1 MPFKY
6 WYVLSPQ
13 VLYLTVIFNN
23 DKDIKFRLIFSSSS
37 PRVLNKN
44 SCCNL
49 WQINYLHYH
58 RQFWDHVNIT
68 CTQAH
73 ILTKAM
79 MRHFWYCLE
88 LDNYNYVSTYCLELI
103 IYMIMGNNLS
113 TSALLLAFPFVQS
126 RYIFSNTDSLLLDMS
141 TKHSTVIQRGKAFR
155 EKQIKWYFD
164 SVHNLSTWY
173 DQCEYLQ

>member
-13 VLYLTVIFNN
+13 VLYLTVLHSLNN
-23 DKDIKFRLIFSSSS
+23 DNDIKFRLIFSSSS

-49 WQINYLHYH
+49 WQINYLHSH
-58 RQFWDHVNIT
+58 RQFWDHFNIT
-68 CTQAH
+68 RIQAH

-88 LDNYNYVSTYCLELI
+88 LDNYDYVSTYCLELV
-103 IYMIMGNNLS
+103 IYMIMGNNWS
-113 TSALLLAFPFVQS
+113 MSALLFVFPFVQS
-126 RYIFSNTDSLLLDMS
+126 RYIFSNTDSLLLDIL
-141 TKHSTVIQRGKAFR
+141 HI
-155 EKQIKWYFD
+155 
-164 SVHNLSTWY
+164 LSTPLSSKV
-173 DQCEYLQ
+173 EKHLEKKN